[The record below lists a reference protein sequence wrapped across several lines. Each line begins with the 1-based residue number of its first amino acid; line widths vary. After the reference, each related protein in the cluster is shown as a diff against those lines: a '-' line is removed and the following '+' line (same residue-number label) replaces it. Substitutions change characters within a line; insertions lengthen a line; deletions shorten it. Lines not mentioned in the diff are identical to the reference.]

1 MTDPVRHNFFCN
13 NAAVDKIFSS
23 SEHCVA
29 VLFVTPSP
37 QAANA
42 HAKVRPYKG
51 SPLDTVTPTPNA
63 VAITADECPIATTV
77 RGDTDL
83 SDPTDP
89 FKFTSVAAE
98 VHPKCAIRGYRRYD

>member
-1 MTDPVRHNFFCN
+1 MTDPVRHNFFCT

-29 VLFVTPSP
+29 VRFVTPSP

-63 VAITADECPIATTV
+63 VAITADECPIATTI